1 MGHAFRTY
9 KQMSEIRVLV
19 MSLLRHRSIYGCKSN
34 GISDTL
40 HQALREKQMH
50 RIFLMADAA
59 IIASM
64 IGASSFAQSAAT
76 APATTPPVS

>member
-1 MGHAFRTY
+1 
-9 KQMSEIRVLV
+9 
-19 MSLLRHRSIYGCKSN
+19 
-34 GISDTL
+34 
-40 HQALREKQMH
+40 MH

-64 IGASSFAQSAAT
+64 IEASSFAQSAAT